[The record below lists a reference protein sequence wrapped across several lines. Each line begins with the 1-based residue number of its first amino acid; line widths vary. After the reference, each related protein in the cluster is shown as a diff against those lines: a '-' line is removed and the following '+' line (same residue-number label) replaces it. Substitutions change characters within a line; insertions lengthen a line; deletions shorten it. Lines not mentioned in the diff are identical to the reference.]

1 MCMPYCMPRYATFLI
16 CTSRAAT
23 RYELST
29 RYPHFRVASLSFF
42 LLQTSSFT
50 SQSLCSTHLQTR
62 LLTNGYGRPLPRGP
76 TRSITDRDEGDDAWR
91 GQDTTTLTCP
101 CLVVSLHLHTRRR
114 RAPRGCP
121 HGITMS
127 LAFARAPS
135 PHSFRR
141 FTLFFVS
148 FFFLFSASSCCGP
161 VAALLPP
168 SLPTDAL
175 LSSPSGPTTAQPLTV
190 TAMTRGCGT
199 TRRDDSYHNRSTTQR
214 DDRDRDTARQ
224 QRPWRC
230 TRHGDHDHD
239 TTKPDDSV
247 RDTTRDTTSVIATT
261 ATATKIRAAR

>member
-1 MCMPYCMPRYATFLI
+1 MCMCMPYCMPRYATFLI

-148 FFFLFSASSCCGP
+148 FFFSFFCFLLLWPSRRALATILADGR
-161 VAALLPP
+161 AAVLPFR
-168 SLPTDAL
+168 AYH
-175 LSSPSGPTTAQPLTV
+175 GATA
-190 TAMTRGCGT
+190 
-199 TRRDDSYHNRSTTQR
+199 
-214 DDRDRDTARQ
+214 DRDGDDPRL
-224 QRPWRC
+224 
-230 TRHGDHDHD
+230 RHH
-239 TTKPDDSV
+239 
-247 RDTTRDTTSVIATT
+247 
-261 ATATKIRAAR
+261 AA